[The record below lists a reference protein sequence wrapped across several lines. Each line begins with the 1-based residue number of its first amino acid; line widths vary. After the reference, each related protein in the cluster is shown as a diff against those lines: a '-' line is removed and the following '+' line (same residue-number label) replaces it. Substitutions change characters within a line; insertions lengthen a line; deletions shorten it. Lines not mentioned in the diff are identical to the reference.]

1 MCLPTGRG
9 FKEIQ
14 LPFAT
19 ASVVV
24 LAGKLT
30 ILFLPNV
37 RPKKAIELD
46 IVLGIE
52 NRHHQRLLPDSLPDP
67 ASF

>member
-1 MCLPTGRG
+1 MMNYL
-9 FKEIQ
+9 
-14 LPFAT
+14 L
-19 ASVVV
+19 
-24 LAGKLT
+24 LLH
-30 ILFLPNV
+30 LPNV